1 MTNPEDYISSYIVEG
16 DNLVELTSKNLD
28 KYRNKKVKL
37 RFASLCESKTG
48 FCNKCAGNLFNRLGM
63 VNVGVAL
70 AAIPGKLKNLSMKAF
85 HDSTVKTVEMDV
97 NKAFGI
103 KK

>member
-1 MTNPEDYISSYIVEG
+1 
-16 DNLVELTSKNLD
+16 
-28 KYRNKKVKL
+28 
-37 RFASLCESKTG
+37 
-48 FCNKCAGNLFNRLGM
+48 M